1 MICTPKH
8 NFVDLPP
15 CSPQREAARKRREAN
30 ANFAGVFSSEMPLLP
45 VGWLTVTID
54 SLKHP
59 PVALDRPGPDQDVS
73 VVVHATGSKKQ
84 AFVTSETLGGLGV
97 AEGER
102 SHGQV
107 GLTPTDEIHI
117 GVSLSF
123 EVRTQQLQDR
133 SQQVLVEVH
142 SSTGVYGTV
151 SLPLSRA
158 MRAGAEFDG
167 AYEMMDPD
175 DRARTVR
182 GYRQHGE
189 IAPTSIRL
197 RFYYLASSQKH
208 ARSSHP
214 LLFSR
219 GTVIP
224 YNDKDL
230 GVTRTARQQSQ
241 AALFKGSS
249 TLQQADP
256 RQWGRW
262 AYGGRESRQFPPRPQ
277 SAQPVF
283 REREELSVRGP
294 RNRALPRPQSADP
307 CERPYDD
314 KTFSSHVESG
324 PGGGRP
330 QSPAFLPRRERPQ
343 SAAPDARRR
352 PLIIDPIFADKRR
365 LATTS
370 GRPASAGARRAA
382 PISGTNAGA
391 HKTEGRRLVMMPIAR
406 AAELHSQSR
415 SDPIRETFIVLEEE
429 IRADDSEAGAA
440 EFFAKG
446 LVHYLTAIAQG

>member
-1 MICTPKH
+1 
-8 NFVDLPP
+8 
-15 CSPQREAARKRREAN
+15 
-30 ANFAGVFSSEMPLLP
+30 MPLLP

-59 PVALDRPGPDQDVS
+59 PVALDRPGPDQDMW

-84 AFVTSETLGGLGV
+84 VPCETLGGLGV

-175 DRARTVR
+175 DRSRTVR

-230 GVTRTARQQSQ
+230 GVTNTARQQSQ
-241 AALFKGSS
+241 AAHFNRRS
-249 TLQQADP
+249 TTEQAEP
-256 RQWGRW
+256 SQWGRW

-277 SAQPVF
+277 SAQPEF

-294 RNRALPRPQSADP
+294 RTRALPRPQSADP
-307 CERPYDD
+307 RERQYND
-314 KTFSSHVESG
+314 KTFSSQVESG
-324 PGGGRP
+324 PCGSRP

-365 LATTS
+365 LASAS
-370 GRPASAGARRAA
+370 GRPASAGTRRAA
-382 PISGTNAGA
+382 QISGTNAGA
-391 HKTEGRRLVMMPIAR
+391 HKAEGRRLIMMPIAR
-406 AAELHSQSR
+406 AVELHSQSR
-415 SDPIRETFIVLEEE
+415 SDPIRETFIVLEDE
-429 IRADDSEAGAA
+429 IREPAGHSEAGAA
-440 EFFAKG
+440 EFVAEG
-446 LVHYLTAIAQG
+446 LVHYLTAIEPG